1 MQGRI
6 ETVKRSKSGATL
18 SVKVGDRWFTTKNW
32 EFEPGATGPGMVG
45 HSINFEPSPGKA
57 FPDGTIPYWINEYTE
72 VAATPADAAMQQ
84 AMQNQPP
91 TPPPEAYSAPA
102 QGATYTVS
110 GATEA
115 PNKEAVIGAMA
126 LCKCCTPAD
135 PEQVFQNYVFFYHKL
150 NNWDPTV
157 PF

>member
-1 MQGRI
+1 MQGKI
-6 ETVKRSKSGATL
+6 EQVRDSKSGKTL
-18 SVKVGDRWFTTKNW
+18 SVLINDQWYSSKGWELKN
-32 EFEPGATGPGMVG
+32 MVG
-45 HSINFEPSPGKA
+45 QVIVFEPSTSE
-57 FPDGTIPYWINEYTE
+57 FNGTVMHWLNDYTL
-72 VAATPADAAMQQ
+72 ASGTTPADAAMQA
-84 AMQNQPP
+84 AMNQPP

-126 LCKCCTPAD
+126 LCKCCTPTD
-135 PEQVFQNYVFFYHKL
+135 PEQVIQNFVFFYHKL
-150 NNWDPTV
+150 NKWDPTV

>member
-1 MQGRI
+1 MQGKI
-6 ETVKRSKSGATL
+6 EQVRDSKSGKTL
-18 SVKVGDRWFTTKNW
+18 SVLINDQWYSSKGWELKN
-32 EFEPGATGPGMVG
+32 MVG
-45 HSINFEPSPGKA
+45 QVIVFDPSTSE
-57 FPDGTIPYWINEYTE
+57 FNGTVMHWLNDYTL
-72 VAATPADAAMQQ
+72 ASGTTPADAAMQA
-84 AMQNQPP
+84 AMAQPAGNPAAPP
-91 TPPPEAYSAPA
+91 TPPLESYTNASVDHSAA
-102 QGATYTVS
+102 QLV
-110 GATEA
+110 